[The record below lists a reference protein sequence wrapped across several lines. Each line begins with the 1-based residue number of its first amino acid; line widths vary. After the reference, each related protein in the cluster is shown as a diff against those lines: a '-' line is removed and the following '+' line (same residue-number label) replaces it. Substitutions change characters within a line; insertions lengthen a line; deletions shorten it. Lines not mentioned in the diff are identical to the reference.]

1 MTKFD
6 SNTMIAVREI
16 WEEVIELYQDK
27 GPFEEEEKE
36 CLKNQICDML
46 KKYLLPYMSEDKIY
60 FMVENQLDIIE
71 KYDPE
76 WGKNYV

>member
-6 SNTMIAVREI
+6 KNTLIAVREI
-16 WEEVIELYQDK
+16 WQQVIELYQDK

-36 CLKNQICDML
+36 CLKKQISDMF
-46 KKYLLPYMSEDKIY
+46 KRYLPYMSEDKIY
-60 FMVENQLDIIE
+60 FMVESQLDIIE
-71 KYDPE
+71 NYNPE